1 MKVAIVGSSG
11 YIAGFIMEK
20 LKNESS
26 IESILKIDQSGDADA
41 VLDLQNAEK
50 FDYSV
55 LEEIDYVIF
64 TAAISGP
71 DKCALDYEFCWKI
84 NVTGTE
90 FFISKAIDRGLDVSD
105 AGKL

>member
-64 TAAISGP
+64 T
-71 DKCALDYEFCWKI
+71 
-84 NVTGTE
+84 
-90 FFISKAIDRGLDVSD
+90 DRKSVV
-105 AGKL
+105 